1 MSLKIAIVPGSF
13 DPITY
18 GHIDIVK
25 RVQKDYDVVYLAVM
39 INANKEYMFTL
50 EQREKI
56 AKAALRGYENV
67 KVISSDG
74 MLWELALKLNA
85 CAIIKGYRNE
95 ADLKYELEMA
105 EFNKVHNPKAKT
117 ILLKSNESLSDLS
130 STKVR
135 SMISNNADISA
146 YMPHNAIEEIYKIQ
160 SNNS

>member
-18 GHIDIVK
+18 GHVDIVK
-25 RVQKDYDVVYLAVM
+25 RAQKDYDVVYLAVM
-39 INANKEYMFTL
+39 INASKEYMFTL

-56 AKAALRGYENV
+56 AKAALAECENV

-74 MLWELALKLNA
+74 MLWELALKLDA

-95 ADLKYELEMA
+95 CDLKYELEMA
-105 EFNKVHNPKAKT
+105 EFNKAHNPKAET
-117 ILLKSNESLSDLS
+117 ILLKSDEALSDLS

-135 SMISNNADISA
+135 NMILNNEDISE
-146 YMPHNAIEEIYKIQ
+146 YIPRNAIEEIYKIK